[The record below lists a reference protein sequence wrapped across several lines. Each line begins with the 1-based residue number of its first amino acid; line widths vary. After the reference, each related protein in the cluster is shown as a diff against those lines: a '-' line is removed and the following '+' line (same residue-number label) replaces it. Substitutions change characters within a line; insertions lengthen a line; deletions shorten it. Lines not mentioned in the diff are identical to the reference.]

1 MSADSLPDRVEQAV
15 AAARVAAAAPE
26 TYLQVG
32 AVAVA
37 VLLAWA
43 LAAGI
48 ATLRSDASPLR
59 RLLARGEPLVL
70 PALVALLLMVA
81 AAACGALLGAQW
93 LVRGAVVLALLWLL
107 ERALRVAH
115 AGRTAA
121 WALHVIGVPIL
132 VLHLVGWLR
141 PITDAL
147 AAMSVEIGNLEFT
160 AGGVLRVLVFGSLL
174 FWLGW
179 ISNREGVN
187 AIRRQQRLD
196 LRTREVFAKFF
207 QIGVSALVAVLLL
220 QVMGINLTA
229 LAVFGGALG
238 VGIGIGL
245 QAIAANFISGIIIL
259 FDRSLSVGDYVEIEG
274 GHAGYVRELALR
286 YTTLESFD
294 GKMVLVPN
302 ETFITKAFTNWTHKD
317 RHQRYRVDFS
327 VAFATDIRK
336 LCALVRETVVRHP
349 QVLSG
354 DELPKEMR
362 PDCEIA
368 GFGESGVN
376 MFVEFWMEGID
387 DGPNRVGGDLM
398 LMIFETLRENG
409 IEIPFPQREVRVLG
423 GAAPVRE

>member
-1 MSADSLPDRVEQAV
+1 MRAGSVEAGIEQALV
-15 AAARVAAAAPE
+15 AVHGIAGATE
-26 TYLQVG
+26 TYLQLG
-32 AVAVA
+32 AVTIA
-37 VLLAWA
+37 VLLGYV
-43 LAAGI
+43 LAARI
-48 ATLRSDASPLR
+48 AGLGAETSVPR
-59 RLLARGEPLVL
+59 RLIARGEPLLL

-81 AAACGALLGAQW
+81 AAACQAVFGVQW
-93 LVRGAVVLALLWLL
+93 LARGAVVVALLWLF
-107 ERALRVAH
+107 ERTLRVAH
-115 AGRTAA
+115 VGRSAG
-121 WALHVIGVPIL
+121 WALRVIGVPIL
-132 VLHLVGWLR
+132 VLHLMGWLS
-141 PITDAL
+141 PITGVL
-147 AAMSVEIGNLEFT
+147 ASMSVEIGNLRFT

-179 ISNREGVN
+179 ISNRAGVS

-207 QIGVSALVAVLLL
+207 QIGVAALVVVLLL

-302 ETFITKAFTNWTHKD
+302 ETFITTAFTNWTHKD
-317 RHQRYRVDFS
+317 RQQRYRVDFS
-327 VAFATDIRK
+327 VAYDTDIRT
-336 LCALVRETVVRHP
+336 LCELIRKTVATHP

-354 DELPKEMR
+354 EHLPKEMR

-387 DGPNRVGGDLM
+387 DGPNRVGGDLL
-398 LMIFETLRENG
+398 LMIFEALRDHG
-409 IEIPFPQREVRVLG
+409 IQIPFPQREVRVIG
-423 GAAPVRE
+423 S